1 MKHIDTPINKM
12 PQLSNQGLENIDIVI
27 RVLSARLIKQI
38 CHDKDWDIKEL
49 CDLLKTPELIDISTK
64 KKSK

>member
-1 MKHIDTPINKM
+1 MKHIDTPKNIM

-27 RVLSARLIKQI
+27 RVLSVRLIKQI
-38 CHDKDWDIKEL
+38 CHDKDWDRKEL
-49 CDLLKTPELIDISTK
+49 FDLLKTPELIDISTK

>member
-27 RVLSARLIKQI
+27 RVLSVRLIKQI
-38 CHDKDWDIKEL
+38 CHDKDWDKKEL
-49 CDLLKTPELIDISTK
+49 LELLKNPELIDISTK